1 MATNST
7 IYGTESIM
15 LGYVNKL
22 KRGKEPV
29 RFLSPFCLIHEA
41 KYNAFGAE
49 DSGVRRHD
57 DKPPS
62 RNGYSCKP
70 QTGLCT

>member
-15 LGYVNKL
+15 LGFVNKA

-29 RFLSPFCLIHEA
+29 RFLSPF
-41 KYNAFGAE
+41 AF
-49 DSGVRRHD
+49 S
-57 DKPPS
+57 
-62 RNGYSCKP
+62 NGREIVYFKLSNHVFMSS
-70 QTGLCT
+70 